1 MEKKKG
7 LYLFANRLIRLLAA
21 CVIFVLFLH
30 SIFSTSFIGWTE
42 SYGGGMQKRTLN
54 IADSPLKHLIA
65 YALFLLVSW
74 GIYRG
79 YARLREKGRFGAVC
93 PEKGVKILCFMAFLL
108 GMVWIMVTQL
118 APGNDPAK
126 IYAIA
131 MQWRTGNFSS
141 FAEGGY
147 LFRYPFQSG
156 IVLFYYLL
164 SFVTGVDNY
173 VGLQL
178 VNAVALAFIYYF
190 LAKLSGMFWKSD
202 KRFPVLACLSTIL
215 WIPMLYYTTYLY
227 GVLPGMA
234 FALAAVYQMLR
245 YLESKKLRNG
255 IGMAVCI
262 GIAIVL
268 KSNCLIYLVAML
280 CFLLYDILET
290 LLYHRKEAG
299 KKWLISALC
308 IVLCLGSYLGFTA
321 AYEKATEKISG
332 YELTEGAA
340 MVSWVVM
347 GLQDSENATGPGEY
361 NGYIIDIFQKYH
373 YDSRLIKDASVTDI
387 RKILKRMSENPLDD
401 GVTFFAQKMA
411 FQWND
416 PTFAAIERSQ
426 ERESAVKMPAL
437 AAGMIDGQESV
448 WISVALNGIQTLV
461 WIGVLLYLYLHRKSE
476 NLYELTGI
484 VIFLGGYLFH
494 FAWESGA
501 SYTLPY
507 FLILIPY
514 AVKGQLDLV
523 RGIECK
529 RKAWKAGTL
538 QENRRQFISVA
549 TGVVLAVVFVLLL
562 RTTNLFYETIALDDG
577 SYARE
582 QFYHREKTATLENGN
597 YVVSPMEDAESCL
610 AHQGEMVCVKD
621 GQLSD
626 VHMEGT
632 DEGWIFRYPDNEQVL
647 GARGERLTVYMD
659 DELNMY
665 YQQDPDVR
673 FVWTLKKAE
682 DGQSVENVWFI
693 LVDDYA
699 LTWRSGKVALEA
711 YSGDRSQMWQI
722 R

>member
-1 MEKKKG
+1 M
-7 LYLFANRLIRLLAA
+7 
-21 CVIFVLFLH
+21 
-30 SIFSTSFIGWTE
+30 
-42 SYGGGMQKRTLN
+42 
-54 IADSPLKHLIA
+54 
-65 YALFLLVSW
+65 
-74 GIYRG
+74 
-79 YARLREKGRFGAVC
+79 
-93 PEKGVKILCFMAFLL
+93 
-108 GMVWIMVTQL
+108 
-118 APGNDPAK
+118 
-126 IYAIA
+126 
-131 MQWRTGNFSS
+131 
-141 FAEGGY
+141 
-147 LFRYPFQSG
+147 
-156 IVLFYYLL
+156 
-164 SFVTGVDNY
+164 
-173 VGLQL
+173 
-178 VNAVALAFIYYF
+178 
-190 LAKLSGMFWKSD
+190 
-202 KRFPVLACLSTIL
+202 
-215 WIPMLYYTTYLY
+215 
-227 GVLPGMA
+227 
-234 FALAAVYQMLR
+234 
-245 YLESKKLRNG
+245 
-255 IGMAVCI
+255 
-262 GIAIVL
+262 
-268 KSNCLIYLVAML
+268 
-280 CFLLYDILET
+280 
-290 LLYHRKEAG
+290 
-299 KKWLISALC
+299 
-308 IVLCLGSYLGFTA
+308 
-321 AYEKATEKISG
+321 
-332 YELTEGAA
+332 
-340 MVSWVVM
+340 
-347 GLQDSENATGPGEY
+347 QDSENATGPGEY

-387 RKILKRMSENPLDD
+387 RKILKRMRENPLDD

-426 ERESAVKMPAL
+426 ERESAVKIPAL

-523 RGIECK
+523 RGIEVK

-582 QFYHREKTATLENGN
+582 QFYHREKTATLGNGD
-597 YVVSPMEDAESCL
+597 YVVSPMEDTESCL

-621 GQLSD
+621 GQLSN
-626 VHMEGT
+626 VHMEET

-659 DELNMY
+659 DDLNMY
-665 YQQDPDVR
+665 YQQEPDIR

-682 DGQSVENVWFI
+682 DGQSIENVWFI
-693 LVDDYA
+693 LMDDYA